1 MEFAKTIIST
11 KEALPMDILPVFC
24 DIDDFCQF
32 FEPRWKQRLLS
43 SGEHQ
48 RDRAARLCLS
58 EVMTII
64 TLFHASSYRNFKAYD
79 TEQVMK
85 HYAGAFPRLTSDN
98 RFVELM
104 PSALV
109 PWCGYLQTRK
119 GACSGICLID
129 STSLKVCH
137 NRRIHSHQVFANC
150 ARRGKTSVDWF
161 FGFKLHL
168 VINDC
173 GERLSLRLTPGNV
186 DDRRPVPELVTDLF
200 GKLFGDK
207 GYISQ
212 PLFETLYDDGLQLV
226 TKMEEKDEE
235 SADLH
240 VRQDYAQE
248 ARRHPERDRST
259 QKHLANRA
267 QPASQCGKLLRQFNR
282 RVDRLYLPGEEAIA
296 QHSCRRAVAD
306 SGAGFLSSLIPNSR

>member
-1 MEFAKTIIST
+1 
-11 KEALPMDILPVFC
+11 MDILPVFC

-32 FEPRWKQRLLS
+32 FEPLWKKRLLRC
-43 SGEHQ
+43 GTRQ

-64 TLFHASSYRNFKAYD
+64 VMFHASSYRNFKAYY

-85 HYAGAFPRLTSDN
+85 HYAGAFPRLTSYQ

-109 PWCGYLQTRK
+109 PLCGYLQTRK
-119 GACSGICLID
+119 GKCSGISFID

-137 NRRIHSHQVFANC
+137 NRRIHSHKVFESC
-150 ARRGKTSVDWF
+150 AARGKTSVDWF
-161 FGFKLHL
+161 YGFKLHL

-173 GERLSLRLTPGNV
+173 GELLGLRLTPGNT
-186 DDRRPVPELVTDLF
+186 DDRRPVPQLVKDLF

-212 PLFETLYDDGLQLV
+212 PLFETLYEDGVQLV
-226 TKMEEKDEE
+226 TKIKVKMKNRLISMFDKIMLRKRAIIESVVDQLKNISQIEHSRHRSVANYFVNLLAGLVAYTYREKKPSLNIRIKEQ
-235 SADLH
+235 L
-240 VRQDYAQE
+240 R
-248 ARRHPERDRST
+248 
-259 QKHLANRA
+259 L
-267 QPASQCGKLLRQFNR
+267 PALVF
-282 RVDRLYLPGEEAIA
+282 
-296 QHSCRRAVAD
+296 
-306 SGAGFLSSLIPNSR
+306 